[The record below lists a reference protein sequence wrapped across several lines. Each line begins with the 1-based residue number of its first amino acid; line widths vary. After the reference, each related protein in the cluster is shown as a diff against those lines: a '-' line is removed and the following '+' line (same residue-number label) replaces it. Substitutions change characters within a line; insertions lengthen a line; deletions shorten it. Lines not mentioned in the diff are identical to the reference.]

1 MVKCEGSVSTYGKSM
16 AVAQEEV
23 RSMDLYE
30 LYIPKVLVVDDD
42 QEMRRLLE
50 DVLTREG
57 FHVTQAG
64 NGSEALL
71 KVREVSYQVIV
82 LDKIMTDVSGLDI
95 LPEIKRLQPEA
106 QVILITAFGDRET
119 GVEAIGKGATAYLAK
134 PFGISVLVQMVKKA
148 IEQKVE
154 EA

>member
-1 MVKCEGSVSTYGKSM
+1 MN
-16 AVAQEEV
+16 
-23 RSMDLYE
+23 LYE
-30 LYIPKVLVVDDD
+30 VYTPKVLVVDDD

-50 DVLTREG
+50 DVLSREG
-57 FHVTQAG
+57 FRISQAAS
-64 NGSEALL
+64 GSEALIEI
-71 KVREVSYQVIV
+71 RGTPYDVIV
-82 LDKIMTDVSGLDI
+82 LDKIMTDMSGLEI
-95 LPEIKRLQPEA
+95 LPEIKHLQPEA

-148 IEQKVE
+148 IEQKIG

>member
-1 MVKCEGSVSTYGKSM
+1 MTLCEFYM
-16 AVAQEEV
+16 
-23 RSMDLYE
+23 
-30 LYIPKVLVVDDD
+30 PKILVVDDD

-50 DVLTREG
+50 DVLTKEG
-57 FHVTQAG
+57 FHVTQAA

-71 KVREVSYQVIV
+71 KVREVSFQVIV
-82 LDKIMTDVSGLDI
+82 LDKIMADLSGLEI
-95 LPEIKRLQPEA
+95 LPEIKQLQPEA

-148 IEQKVE
+148 IEQKSGD
-154 EA
+154 A

>member
-1 MVKCEGSVSTYGKSM
+1 MT
-16 AVAQEEV
+16 
-23 RSMDLYE
+23 LHE
-30 LYIPKVLVVDDD
+30 LYMPKILIVDDD

-50 DVLTREG
+50 DVLIREG
-57 FHVTQAG
+57 FQVTQAR

-71 KVREVSYQVIV
+71 RIQEVSYQVIV
-82 LDKIMTDVSGLDI
+82 LDKIMPGQSGLDI

-148 IEQKVE
+148 IEQKIE

>member
-1 MVKCEGSVSTYGKSM
+1 MT
-16 AVAQEEV
+16 
-23 RSMDLYE
+23 LYE
-30 LYIPKVLVVDDD
+30 LYMPKILVVDDD

-50 DVLTREG
+50 DVLIREG
-57 FHVTQAG
+57 FHVTQAA

-82 LDKIMTDVSGLDI
+82 LDKIMTDLSGLEI
-95 LPEIKRLQPEA
+95 LPEIKQFQPEA

-119 GVEAIGKGATAYLAK
+119 GMEAIGKGATAYLAK

-148 IEQKVE
+148 IEQKIE

>member
-1 MVKCEGSVSTYGKSM
+1 MT
-16 AVAQEEV
+16 
-23 RSMDLYE
+23 LHE
-30 LYIPKVLVVDDD
+30 LYMPKILIVDDD

-50 DVLTREG
+50 DVLIREG
-57 FHVTQAG
+57 FQVTQAK

-71 KVREVSYQVIV
+71 KIQEASYQVIV
-82 LDKIMTDVSGLDI
+82 LDKIMPDQSGLDI
-95 LPEIKRLQPEA
+95 LPEIRRLQPEA

-134 PFGISVLVQMVKKA
+134 PSGISVLVQMVKKA
-148 IEQKVE
+148 IEQKIE

>member
-1 MVKCEGSVSTYGKSM
+1 MT
-16 AVAQEEV
+16 
-23 RSMDLYE
+23 LHE
-30 LYIPKVLVVDDD
+30 LYMPKILIVDDD

-50 DVLTREG
+50 DVLIREG
-57 FHVTQAG
+57 FEVTQAR

-71 KVREVSYQVIV
+71 RIQEVSYQVIV
-82 LDKIMTDVSGLDI
+82 LDKIMPGQSGLDI

-148 IEQKVE
+148 IEQKIE

>member
-1 MVKCEGSVSTYGKSM
+1 MTLC
-16 AVAQEEV
+16 
-23 RSMDLYE
+23 E
-30 LYIPKVLVVDDD
+30 LYMPKILVVDDD

-50 DVLTREG
+50 DVLTKEG
-57 FHVTQAG
+57 FHVTQAA

-71 KVREVSYQVIV
+71 KVREVSFQVIV
-82 LDKIMTDVSGLDI
+82 LDKIMADLSGLEI
-95 LPEIKRLQPEA
+95 LPEIKQLQPEA

-148 IEQKVE
+148 IEQKSGD
-154 EA
+154 A

>member
-1 MVKCEGSVSTYGKSM
+1 MNLF
-16 AVAQEEV
+16 EV
-23 RSMDLYE
+23 YM
-30 LYIPKVLVVDDD
+30 PKILVVDDD

-71 KVREVSYQVIV
+71 KIQDIPYQVIV
-82 LDKIMTDVSGLDI
+82 LDKIMTDVSGLEI
-95 LPEIKRLQPEA
+95 LPEIKRFQPEA
-106 QVILITAFGDRET
+106 RVILITAFGDRKT
-119 GVEAIGKGATAYLAK
+119 CVEAMGKGATAYLAK
-134 PFGISVLVQMVKKA
+134 PFGMSVLVQMVKKA
-148 IEQKVE
+148 IEQRIG

>member
-1 MVKCEGSVSTYGKSM
+1 
-16 AVAQEEV
+16 
-23 RSMDLYE
+23 MDLYE
-30 LYIPKVLVVDDD
+30 LYRPKILVVDDD

-57 FHVTQAG
+57 FHVAQAG

-82 LDKIMTDVSGLDI
+82 LDKIMTDLSGLEI

-134 PFGISVLVQMVKKA
+134 PFGISVLVQMVKRA
-148 IEQKVE
+148 IEQKSGEV
-154 EA
+154 

>member
-1 MVKCEGSVSTYGKSM
+1 MN
-16 AVAQEEV
+16 
-23 RSMDLYE
+23 LYE
-30 LYIPKVLVVDDD
+30 LYIPNILVVDDD

-57 FHVTQAG
+57 FHVTQAA

-71 KVREVSYQVIV
+71 KIQEVSYQVVV
-82 LDKIMTDVSGLDI
+82 LDKIMTDLSGLEI
-95 LPEIKRLQPEA
+95 LPAIKRLRPEA

-119 GVEAIGKGATAYLAK
+119 SVEAMGKGAIAYLAK
-134 PFGISVLVQMVKKA
+134 PFGMSVLVQMVKKA
-148 IEQKVE
+148 IEQKTG

>member
-1 MVKCEGSVSTYGKSM
+1 MT
-16 AVAQEEV
+16 
-23 RSMDLYE
+23 LHE
-30 LYIPKVLVVDDD
+30 LYMPKILIVDDD

-50 DVLTREG
+50 DVLIREG
-57 FHVTQAG
+57 FQVTQAR

-71 KVREVSYQVIV
+71 KIQEVSYQVIV
-82 LDKIMTDVSGLDI
+82 LDKIMPGQSGLDI

-148 IEQKVE
+148 IEQKIE

>member
-1 MVKCEGSVSTYGKSM
+1 MT
-16 AVAQEEV
+16 
-23 RSMDLYE
+23 LYE
-30 LYIPKVLVVDDD
+30 LHAPKILVVDDD

-71 KVREVSYQVIV
+71 KIQEVSYQVIV
-82 LDKIMTDVSGLDI
+82 LDKIMPDQSGLDI

-148 IEQKVE
+148 IEQKIE